1 MAPILLIGCR
11 AVKVET
17 VTITLGLFGVNN
29 GVCTTPDAVAEVGVL
44 AEELG
49 YDSLWIGEHAVL
61 PRPWAQP
68 SPLQPEHRILD
79 PLVTLAFLAAR
90 TERIRLATGIVILPQ
105 RNPVLLAK
113 ELASLDVL
121 SSGRLIFGLGV
132 GYLEPEM
139 RAIGV
144 SMADRGQRADEY
156 IQAMRTLWVDEE
168 PSFAGKHVQVAGVDA
183 YPRPVQRPLP
193 LAIGGRSQAAMDRA
207 ARHGDGWFGWR
218 LDLDTT
224 GPTIERL
231 RAAADRAGRDFDEL
245 TITLAPTEPLSPE
258 VVDAYAK
265 LGVHRLVAVLTDN
278 FKDGTGATLDA
289 MVDFVRQNA
298 PERMGLAA

>member
-1 MAPILLIGCR
+1 
-11 AVKVET
+11 
-17 VTITLGLFGVNN
+17 VTITLGFFGVNN

-68 SPLQPEHRILD
+68 SPLQPDHPILD

-105 RNPVLLAK
+105 RNPVVLAK

-121 SSGRLIFGLGV
+121 SSGRLLFGLGV

-144 SMADRGQRADEY
+144 SMADRGRRADEY
-156 IQAMRTLWVDEE
+156 IQAMRTLWTDEE
-168 PSFAGKHVQVAGVDA
+168 PSFAGKHVRIAGVDA
-183 YPRPVQRPLP
+183 YPRPVQQRLP
-193 LAIGGRSQAAMDRA
+193 LVIGGHSQAALDRA
-207 ARHGDGWFGWR
+207 ARHGDGWLGWR
-218 LDLDTT
+218 LDLDKA
-224 GPTIERL
+224 GPMIDGL
-231 RAAADRAGRDFDEL
+231 RAAADRAGRDFAEL
-245 TITLAPTEPLSPE
+245 TITIAPAEQLSPE
-258 VVDAYAK
+258 VVAGYAK

-278 FKDGTGATLDA
+278 FKGGTGTTLDA